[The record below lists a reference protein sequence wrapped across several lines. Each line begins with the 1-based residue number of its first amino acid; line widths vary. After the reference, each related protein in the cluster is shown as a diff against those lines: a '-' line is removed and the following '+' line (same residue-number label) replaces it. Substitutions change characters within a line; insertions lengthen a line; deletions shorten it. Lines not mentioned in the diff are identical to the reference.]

1 MSKYEWIP
9 VSDDLNEIPE
19 DANFFNCDTRDFHV
33 ICSNELPKGSYQEQ
47 NKDLQINLL
56 EALTLLK
63 VLKKKSGGEGDWRHV
78 ALKTGQW
85 LKYIHFI
92 RTEEG
97 MFQVYSREGNVLNPH
112 TLTEEI
118 DWSNPYVMT
127 E

>member
-1 MSKYEWIP
+1 MSKYEWVP
-9 VSDDLNEIPE
+9 LTDDLNEIPE

-33 ICSNELPKGSYQEQ
+33 ICSEEVPQIPYQEP
-47 NKDLQINLL
+47 NKDLQIDLSG
-56 EALTLLK
+56 ALTLLK
-63 VLKKKSGGEGDWRHV
+63 VLKKKSGGDGDWRHMTF
-78 ALKTGQW
+78 KTGGW

-92 RTEEG
+92 RTEES